1 MGDYS
6 LEVHGCHTYD
16 STGAISQPI
25 YLSATYRHPGFGQS
39 TGYDY
44 GRVANPTRD
53 KLEQTVAELERGQRC
68 WALSSGM
75 AAINLIIHSFS
86 PGDHIL
92 LSEDLYGGTVRIAN
106 DIYSLYGLEFEYV
119 DTSDNELV
127 AKHIRPNTKGIF
139 IETPSNPMMLISD
152 IAALANLAHKNN
164 AILIVDNTFLSP
176 HFQKP
181 LALGA
186 DVVVHSGTKYLCG
199 HNDII
204 AGFIILKD
212 KDTPLCQKLE
222 LLVKSEGPNLSPM
235 DAWLMLRSL
244 KTLGLRVE
252 RQAENALA
260 MAKWLREQPQVTEVF
275 YVGLPDHPGYALQQ
289 KQATGNG
296 SMISFKVT
304 SPELAKAVLGRLKL
318 IAFAESL
325 GGVESLLTYPIAQ
338 THAEMPKEMLA
349 KTGLDDKLLRFSV
362 GIEDLEDLIA
372 DLKQALNG

>member
-164 AILIVDNTFLSP
+164 DILIVDNTFLSP

>member
-164 AILIVDNTFLSP
+164 AILMNQI
-176 HFQKP
+176 K
-181 LALGA
+181 
-186 DVVVHSGTKYLCG
+186 
-199 HNDII
+199 II
-204 AGFIILKD
+204 D
-212 KDTPLCQKLE
+212 
-222 LLVKSEGPNLSPM
+222 
-235 DAWLMLRSL
+235 
-244 KTLGLRVE
+244 
-252 RQAENALA
+252 ALA
-260 MAKWLREQPQVTEVF
+260 TEEKNVQ
-275 YVGLPDHPGYALQQ
+275 LQ
-289 KQATGNG
+289 KQALARLNQSYNELLTKYDKLKDDYKETSEQNRLLN
-296 SMISFKVT
+296 IFFKDYHTHIVNEST
-304 SPELAKAVLGRLKL
+304 EL
-318 IAFAESL
+318 IAYLSSVLESYFKL
-325 GGVESLLTYPIAQ
+325 PAHKKNDMVINNKTKVELLNTIMEYQKKITTYKGKI
-338 THAEMPKEMLA
+338 
-349 KTGLDDKLLRFSV
+349 
-362 GIEDLEDLIA
+362 
-372 DLKQALNG
+372 NG